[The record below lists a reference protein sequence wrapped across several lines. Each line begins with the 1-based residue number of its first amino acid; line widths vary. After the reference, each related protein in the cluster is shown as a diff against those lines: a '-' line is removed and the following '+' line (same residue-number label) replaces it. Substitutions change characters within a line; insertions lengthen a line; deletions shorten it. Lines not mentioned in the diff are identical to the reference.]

1 MPSSVS
7 LHRLR
12 VLTNRATR
20 ARSWLRTMAKQSGL
34 LQLALC
40 ALTIYTMFLMWGLLQ
55 EKSMSSATDASHQHG
70 VLDG

>member
-1 MPSSVS
+1 
-7 LHRLR
+7 
-12 VLTNRATR
+12 
-20 ARSWLRTMAKQSGL
+20 MAKQSGL